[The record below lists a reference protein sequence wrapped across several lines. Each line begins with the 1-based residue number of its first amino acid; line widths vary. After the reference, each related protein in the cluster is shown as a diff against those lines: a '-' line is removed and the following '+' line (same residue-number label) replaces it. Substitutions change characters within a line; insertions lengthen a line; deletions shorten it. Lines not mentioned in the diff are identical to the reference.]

1 MSHLYSC
8 RERVSAAAAPYT
20 SRSLSL
26 GACVPVRARAP
37 TRSQRA
43 TASKQCP
50 ALSLYCC
57 LLAAERIFQSKR
69 GKNIKRSRNGCMDFG
84 LAKTSVKMA
93 FRSLCRGRIPLLTSS
108 SVSLSVCATH
118 FSPSF
123 DSFLFYFCG
132 NIKQRILTIL

>member
-69 GKNIKRSRNGCMDFG
+69 GKTSKDPETAAWILGLQKQASKWRSAVYAGAGFHYLQAQVCH
-84 LAKTSVKMA
+84 LAFVP
-93 FRSLCRGRIPLLTSS
+93 RISALLS
-108 SVSLSVCATH
+108 TH
-118 FSPSF
+118 FCFISAE
-123 DSFLFYFCG
+123 
-132 NIKQRILTIL
+132 T